1 MRLTC
6 GLHHQFVA
14 SSGCARCVQPV
25 RASSVVVVVVRCER
39 WLRASCADCASVVG
53 CRCRRSLR
61 AVVARVV
68 CNLREHRGL
77 SSSSQQKKML
87 SKSRCQSHRVGFRTK
102 CTEIHKFAVRVGGEP
117 PARALLDMTYLHIMS
132 VIELRAAFVVC
143 LMFSDTGVVINKLL
157 TFQNQ
162 VAAARA

>member
-1 MRLTC
+1 MWGKPQSGAAVSKLRNRIICGLYADYMRLT
-6 GLHHQFVA
+6 
-14 SSGCARCVQPV
+14 SS
-25 RASSVVVVVVRCER
+25 VRCEQ
-39 WLRASCADCASVVG
+39 WLRALGAACASVVG

-68 CNLREHRGL
+68 CRLRERRGL
-77 SSSSQQKKML
+77 SSSSQQKKRL

-102 CTEIHKFAVRVGGEP
+102 CTKIQIFAVRVGGEP

-143 LMFSDTGVVINKLL
+143 LIFSDIGRVINKLR